1 MAGMSNDTYM
11 NVKRAFRIF
20 LQAAPCEV
28 QRDRMKC
35 EYVERMEKDYLRG
48 KGKMILFSLKLPK

>member
-1 MAGMSNDTYM
+1 MHYYR
-11 NVKRAFRIF
+11 VFRIF

-28 QRDRMKC
+28 QRNRMKC

-48 KGKMILFSLKLPK
+48 KGENDII